1 MVSTRKPAAQ
11 NYLENLIILCGK
23 LEYQTLSIRYRDIT
37 LPNNFIRTDL
47 FFYFYT
53 GTSRLTVQGR
63 GNFTNKH

>member
-1 MVSTRKPAAQ
+1 M
-11 NYLENLIILCGK
+11 CGK
-23 LEYQTLSIRYRDIT
+23 LEYPTLSIRYRDIT

-63 GNFTNKH
+63 GNFTNKR